1 MTIEERKADIIGTK
15 GIEASELVHEHGNT
29 FKSIEYYLIIHM
41 TNAELFYGGEM
52 DLNQYLWCFDA
63 DEYVDTNKGRI
74 FYVK

>member
-1 MTIEERKADIIGTK
+1 MTIEERKAEIIGTK

-41 TNAELFYGGEM
+41 TNDELYYFELDGDYREYG
-52 DLNQYLWCFDA
+52 CFDA
-63 DEYVDTNKGRI
+63 NEYVDTNKGRI

>member
-1 MTIEERKADIIGTK
+1 MTTEERKAEIIGTN

-41 TNAELFYGGEM
+41 TNAELYYGDYM
-52 DLNQYLWCFDA
+52 RWCFDA
-63 DEYVDTNKGRI
+63 EEVIDTGKGRI

>member
-1 MTIEERKADIIGTK
+1 MTIEERQAEIIGTN

-41 TNAELFYGGEM
+41 TNAELYYG
-52 DLNQYLWCFDA
+52 DYLKWCFDA
-63 DEYVDTNKGRI
+63 KEVIDTDKGRI